1 MRSQNAIALLLF
13 LLVLP
18 MAQAQEQEAG
28 KESQDAPQ
36 ALSDAEIG
44 EAFVRMD
51 SDRDGELSL
60 EEFMKGLA
68 RPFGSQREGVVYQ
81 KLPARFRVLDADN
94 NGFLDAKEYA
104 GLAPRWQ
111 GRGEAPSFEA
121 ADYDK
126 DGRIDFREFAREHAP
141 REDADA
147 APPEAT
153 AAATEP
159 ATRR

>member
-1 MRSQNAIALLLF
+1 MQRTAAVTLLL
-13 LLVLP
+13 LLLAAP
-18 MAQAQEQEAG
+18 GAQAQDQEVG
-28 KESQDAPQ
+28 KDSPDVPS

-44 EAFVRMD
+44 EAFARMD
-51 SDRDGELSL
+51 SNRDGELSL

-81 KLPARFRVLDADN
+81 KLPARFRVLDADAD
-94 NGFLDAKEYA
+94 GFLDAKEYA

-111 GRGEAPSFEA
+111 GSGDAPSFEA
-121 ADYDK
+121 ADVDK

-141 REDADA
+141 REEAES

-153 AAATEP
+153 AAA
-159 ATRR
+159 ATSR

>member
-1 MRSQNAIALLLF
+1 MPTIQIRYGHTPVPFDYDETRFQILGNEI
-13 LLVLP
+13 
-18 MAQAQEQEAG
+18 
-28 KESQDAPQ
+28 ESRP
-36 ALSDAEIG
+36 LSDAEIG

-94 NGFLDAKEYA
+94 SGFLDAKEYA

-126 DGRIDFREFAREHAP
+126 DSRIDFREFAREHAP